1 MSANGNDY
9 FALADT
15 VGVATGT
22 APIGL
27 PPRAESRN
35 SLEQSVPPSPTLQ
48 SPAMRRNLSD
58 GNLMAQEVKE
68 ARVRVIYTGGTIGMM
83 RNERNGKQGLAQSAL
98 ILASFSHSLSLL
110 CSTCSHTELPGAT
123 HTQISEYT

>member
-9 FALADT
+9 FAPADA
-15 VGVATGT
+15 VGVATVT
-22 APIGL
+22 ERTPPIGL

-83 RNERNGKQGLAQSAL
+83 RNERNGKQIPATLQSAL
-98 ILASFSHSLSLL
+98 IFLSLL
-110 CSTCSHTELPGAT
+110 CSTCSHTELTGAT
-123 HTQISEYT
+123 HTQISEYP